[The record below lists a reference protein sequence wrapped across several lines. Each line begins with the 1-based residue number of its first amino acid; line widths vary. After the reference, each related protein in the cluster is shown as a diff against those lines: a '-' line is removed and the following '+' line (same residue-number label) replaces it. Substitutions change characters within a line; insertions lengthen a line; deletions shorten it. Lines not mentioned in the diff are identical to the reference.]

1 MKASDLSD
9 EGILSVLRQRCGVWH
24 THFPSTGGV
33 MPRVYDPSF
42 PDAPQKV
49 LLAKLRSMCRRGLIR
64 GCACGCRGD
73 WHVDDRG

>member
-9 EGILSVLRQRCGVWH
+9 EGILSVLRQRSGVWH
-24 THFPSTGGV
+24 THFPPTGGV
-33 MPRVYDPSF
+33 MPRVYDPSL

-64 GCACGCRGD
+64 GCGCGCRGD
-73 WHVDDRG
+73 WHVDDHG